1 MTQTSLSQSMQSL
14 LEETKKKDA
23 NMKQIIAKAVQLGM
37 NYQENLIKNGIDIV
51 FKSLHTNKNIN
62 K

>member
-1 MTQTSLSQSMQSL
+1 MQSL
-14 LEETKKKDA
+14 LEESKKKDSS
-23 NMKQIIAKAVQLGM
+23 MKQIIAKAVQLGM
-37 NYQENLIKNGIDIV
+37 NYQEDLIKNGIDIV